1 MKENFI
7 FFLVTIT
14 SKEKLQEVIK
24 TVNELKRW
32 DIWIGLNRLG
42 RKDES
47 YAWDSGYP
55 VKYTNWDSGQPNRR
69 DPWGK
74 ERAKA
79 YKNCTF
85 SHLSTRF

>member
-1 MKENFI
+1 MI
-7 FFLVTIT
+7 LVTIA
-14 SKEKLQEVIK
+14 SKEKLQEVIN
-24 TVNELKRW
+24 TINDLKRW

-55 VKYTNWDSGQPNRR
+55 LTYTNWDSGQPNRR

-74 ERAKA
+74 VI
-79 YKNCTF
+79 
-85 SHLSTRF
+85 